1 MRICMV
7 IVATAMVGCGSS
19 TSPAFPTPATASPT
33 PATRSTPLSTLA
45 ISAFHVRL
53 LEVSNGRYVY
63 RPTLVL
69 SETSLKDAATLTDIV
84 LSGPDG
90 DSFSIIVKGGTPM
103 RVLAGQ
109 TWDLT
114 LSPYYPAFI
123 DIDTRS
129 EIADVRATRS
139 IRATVWVC
147 TIGNEHGDRDEI
159 TPISA
164 IIRRADVVQLGGLGC
179 TLISSNGGGRDPADS
194 VNLELTLRMRA
205 DRLPP
210 SPCVEL
216 SHDHPPERSCDGW
229 RFGRLA

>member
-33 PATRSTPLSTLA
+33 RSTPLSTLA

-53 LEVSNGRYVY
+53 LEVSTGRYVY

-69 SETSLKDAATLTDIV
+69 SETSLKDATLTDIV
-84 LSGPDG
+84 LSVPDG

-129 EIADVRATRS
+129 EIADVRATVS
-139 IRATVWVC
+139 FVDGVGVHGSVTSTATV
-147 TIGNEHGDRDEI
+147 TK
-159 TPISA
+159 
-164 IIRRADVVQLGGLGC
+164 
-179 TLISSNGGGRDPADS
+179 
-194 VNLELTLRMRA
+194 
-205 DRLPP
+205 
-210 SPCVEL
+210 
-216 SHDHPPERSCDGW
+216 
-229 RFGRLA
+229 